1 MGGETLFF
9 ALLKTTLAGVLDHH
23 DPSRTQDIPWALS
36 AQVGMDHSHNM
47 FAGLN
52 GQSSFY
58 STVPGMG
65 MHQDMTSPLD
75 DMLSPLL
82 PTATTSVDPSVIS
95 NQPISMAAMQQP
107 YVQPL
112 GHQMSAQAMGGE
124 HLEAYGQP
132 HAFPP
137 TAMLHR
143 NSDLGP
149 LTQDNNSFAQLQLR
163 RGSASVA
170 TDQKQQQL
178 KEQEFYNS
186 DFRFHAVLRAA
197 TAMVRDPDEIP
208 ITYLNKGQAY
218 TLTISDSAALSS
230 PRRPTKYRTY
240 IRVSFEEE
248 EQRSKPAS
256 CWQLWQEGRGA
267 NEAHHRDG
275 KLLAVEHVDPN
286 QGGDGDLRHQQVQLE
301 SENFDGFSVLWTPSR
316 INGRH
321 ECAISVRFNFLSTDF
336 SHSKGVKGIPVRLC
350 AKTQVVS
357 GISEIPVPEYAEVAY
372 CKVKLFRDHGAERKL
387 SNDATHVKKQ
397 IEKTRSQM
405 IQAESGSTSG
415 EKRKRSGSISRG
427 GSGNK
432 VSKTPK
438 SKRSWSQGQGEKAPF
453 EDDLQLRLQS
463 FMEMFRSVRHASVLN
478 LKGDPEDDP
487 DAYPVRLDLPLETN
501 NIVTTTLDWDP
512 SQTTTAPTTNDGA
525 ISHSFSPASSH
536 RSITSSGH
544 SFDVKPSMAPNGAMF
559 GDSRHGS
566 VDWSGFASHD
576 PEIHPQLKH
585 NQIYHHP
592 IKIQR
597 QGATDANDG
606 WFEAMGV
613 DPNYHPPS
621 DAITIPKHCFYVK
634 ASQNDDEKTANYHHA
649 IYIQQRNTQ
658 EFVEALARK
667 WKLDPANVIRTIQVR
682 DDGLNVIVDDDVV
695 RELPEGKDMIAEF
708 LQLREESEGPNMDV
722 DSPVSPRAGGAVEIR
737 LKF

>member
-1 MGGETLFF
+1 
-9 ALLKTTLAGVLDHH
+9 
-23 DPSRTQDIPWALS
+23 
-36 AQVGMDHSHNM
+36 MDHSQNM
-47 FAGLN
+47 FAHLN
-52 GQSSFY
+52 GQSPFY
-58 STVPGMG
+58 STIPGMG
-65 MHQDMTSPLD
+65 MHHDMTSPLD
-75 DMLSPLL
+75 DMLSPLI
-82 PTATTSVDPSVIS
+82 PAATTSVDPSVIS
-95 NQPISMAAMQQP
+95 NQPISMAGIQQP
-107 YVQPL
+107 YGQPMT
-112 GHQMSAQAMGGE
+112 HQMCTMAGD
-124 HLEAYGQP
+124 HIDAYAQP

-149 LTQDNNSFAQLQLR
+149 LSQDNSSFAQLQLR
-163 RGSASVA
+163 RGSASVT

-178 KEQEFYNS
+178 KEQEFYNE

-197 TAMVRDPDEIP
+197 TAMIRDPDEIP

-218 TLTISDSAALSS
+218 TLTIFDSAALSS

-301 SENFDGFSVLWTPSR
+301 SENFDGFSVVWTPNR

-321 ECAISVRFNFLSTDF
+321 ECTISVRFNFLSTDF

-357 GISEIPVPEYAEVAY
+357 GISEIPVPEYAEVSY

-397 IEKTRSQM
+397 IEKTRSQ
-405 IQAESGSTSG
+405 ILQAESGAASG

-453 EDDLQLRLQS
+453 EDDLHSRLQS
-463 FMEMFRSVRHASVLN
+463 FMDMFRSVRHASVLN

-487 DAYPVRLDLPLETN
+487 DAYPVRIDQPSENNNSSNSNNTS

-512 SQTTTAPTTNDGA
+512 SQATTAPTTNDGA
-525 ISHSFSPASSH
+525 NSHSFSPASSH

-544 SFDVKPSMAPNGAMF
+544 SFDVKPNLAANGVMF

-576 PEIHPQLKH
+576 PEIHPKH
-585 NQIYHHP
+585 GQILNHP

-613 DPNYHPPS
+613 DPNYNPPS
-621 DAITIPKHCFYVK
+621 DAVIVPKHCFYVK

-649 IYIQQRNTQ
+649 IYIQQRNSQ

-682 DDGLNVIVDDDVV
+682 DDGLSVIVDDDVV
-695 RELPEGKDMIAEF
+695 RELPEGKDMVAEF

-722 DSPVSPRAGGAVEIR
+722 DSPVSPGAAGPVEIR